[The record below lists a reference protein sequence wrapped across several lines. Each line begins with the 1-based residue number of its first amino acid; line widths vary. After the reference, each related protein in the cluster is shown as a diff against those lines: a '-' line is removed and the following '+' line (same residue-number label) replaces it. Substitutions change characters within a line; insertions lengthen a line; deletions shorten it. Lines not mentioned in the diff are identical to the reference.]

1 MGLEPAHPIPA
12 GNHSPRFAA
21 DVSATALEAAPLYRD
36 MAGAEE

>member
-21 DVSATALEAAPLYRD
+21 DVSATALEAAPFT
-36 MAGAEE
+36 